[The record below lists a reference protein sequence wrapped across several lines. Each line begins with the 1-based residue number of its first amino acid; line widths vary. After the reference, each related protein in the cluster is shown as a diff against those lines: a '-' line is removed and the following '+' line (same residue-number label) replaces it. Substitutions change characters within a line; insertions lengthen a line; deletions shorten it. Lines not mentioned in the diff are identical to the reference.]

1 MSQPNLIGFF
11 TDSDAATLPFDQFYI
26 YYGLIGVLLPGIKSG
41 HRFWVDFIRRFGR
54 RGGRGTGIEAA
65 QSIEEDHYAKRSCG
79 SMEMAS
85 SIIVGVRS
93 GRRPTSRIEPTRAAA
108 GPFKKKQQK
117 KQTNKTNRVHL
128 QSKVSPGYSNSNE
141 IESFILF
148 FYSIEALEQ
157 FFFLLVVEGLER
169 GRDQQSEGYRVF
181 FVLND
186 VKMVKKRNKK
196 KEGKV
201 CWHGGDLLSWGDRVW
216 ASETGPFSLS
226 LSLSLGECWRTRRPT
241 KSKVRRSSIVHFPI
255 RKSLNNKETL
265 DRWTSSSSSSS
276 SVAPP

>member
-1 MSQPNLIGFF
+1 M
-11 TDSDAATLPFDQFYI
+11 DSDAATLPFDQFYI

-117 KQTNKTNRVHL
+117 NKQTKRTESIFNQRCRLVTATVTK
-128 QSKVSPGYSNSNE
+128 SNL
-141 IESFILF
+141 LF
-148 FYSIEALEQ
+148 FFFTPLKPWSN
-157 FFFLLVVEGLER
+157 FFFFWLL
-169 GRDQQSEGYRVF
+169 RDWNEVATNKAKDIEF
-181 FVLND
+181 FL
-186 VKMVKKRNKK
+186 
-196 KEGKV
+196 
-201 CWHGGDLLSWGDRVW
+201 
-216 ASETGPFSLS
+216 F
-226 LSLSLGECWRTRRPT
+226 
-241 KSKVRRSSIVHFPI
+241 
-255 RKSLNNKETL
+255 
-265 DRWTSSSSSSS
+265 
-276 SVAPP
+276 

>member
-1 MSQPNLIGFF
+1 MCYCLGSRAGIAFEWISF
-11 TDSDAATLPFDQFYI
+11 VDSA
-26 YYGLIGVLLPGIKSG
+26 
-41 HRFWVDFIRRFGR
+41 
-54 RGGRGTGIEAA
+54 
-65 QSIEEDHYAKRSCG
+65 
-79 SMEMAS
+79 
-85 SIIVGVRS
+85 VGVGGERES
-93 GRRPTSRIEPTRAAA
+93 KRRNQSKRIITLKGVAARWKWRLPSSLVYAAA
-108 GPFKKKQQK
+108 AARQVESSRHAPLLVRLKKKTTK

-141 IESFILF
+141 IESVILF

-201 CWHGGDLLSWGDRVW
+201 C
-216 ASETGPFSLS
+216 
-226 LSLSLGECWRTRRPT
+226 
-241 KSKVRRSSIVHFPI
+241 
-255 RKSLNNKETL
+255 
-265 DRWTSSSSSSS
+265 
-276 SVAPP
+276 